1 METKTETIRSQA
13 LTLGLSNT
21 RSQLDTLLHTAEQRD
36 MTHMEFLE
44 YLLNEEIRCRLD
56 KAKERRLREACF
68 PYEKRLKDFDIGFSA
83 SLTAKNLRQLGEL
96 KWIEQVYNLIFLGPP
111 GVGKTHL
118 ALGLGYQAAEEGYKV
133 SFVTMAGLIQLLKT
147 EEISRKSKLRLNRI
161 YSSAVVIIDE
171 IGYLPI
177 DHKEASLFFH
187 LISGLHEQSSI
198 ILTSNKGFEDW
209 PELFGDTEMVTAA
222 LDRLMHH
229 CDVIR
234 MDGKSYRLEHRKTFL
249 EKLIESTALS
259 MAKNVVLLLAIYKI
273 YLFPQKCLSFSCPPP
288 HSKGFL
294 AVGFLYYLCS
304 CRYNC

>member
-1 METKTETIRSQA
+1 METKTETVRSQA
-13 LTLGLSNT
+13 LTLGLSNI
-21 RSQLDTLLHTAEQRD
+21 RNSLDPLLHTAEQKD
-36 MTHMEFLE
+36 MTHLEFLE
-44 YLLNEEIRCRLD
+44 YLLGEEIRCRLD
-56 KAKERRLREACF
+56 KARDRRIREACF
-68 PYEKRLKDFDIGFSA
+68 PYEKRLEDFDISFCP

-96 KWIEQVYNLIFLGPP
+96 KWVEQIYNMIFLGPP

-118 ALGLGYQAAEEGYKV
+118 SLALGYRAAQEGYKV

-147 EEISRKSKLRLNRI
+147 EEISRKSKIRLNRI

-229 CDVIR
+229 CDVVR

-249 EKLIESTALS
+249 EK
-259 MAKNVVLLLAIYKI
+259 
-273 YLFPQKCLSFSCPPP
+273 
-288 HSKGFL
+288 
-294 AVGFLYYLCS
+294 
-304 CRYNC
+304 

>member
-209 PELFGDTEMVTAA
+209 PELFGDTEMVTAV

-249 EKLIESTALS
+249 EK
-259 MAKNVVLLLAIYKI
+259 
-273 YLFPQKCLSFSCPPP
+273 
-288 HSKGFL
+288 
-294 AVGFLYYLCS
+294 
-304 CRYNC
+304 